1 MGLTVVNLLE
11 NQVDFKFKFVDK
23 YNFDIAV
30 SQGYVSVPRK
40 QNGIVI
46 DFGKDCNFL
55 YKCKSING

>member
-1 MGLTVVNLLE
+1 MGLTVVNIVE

-40 QNGIVI
+40 QNGILI
-46 DFGKDCNFL
+46 DFGKDFNFL
-55 YKCKSING
+55 